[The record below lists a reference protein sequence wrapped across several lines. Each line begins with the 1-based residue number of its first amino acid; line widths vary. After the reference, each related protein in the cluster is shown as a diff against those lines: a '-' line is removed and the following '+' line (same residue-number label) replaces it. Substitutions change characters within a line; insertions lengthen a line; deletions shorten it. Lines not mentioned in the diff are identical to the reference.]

1 VRNYNSSKHIVNF
14 PNGSKLQFGHC
25 QHEKDVR
32 NYQGA
37 EYLFIGFDELTEFT
51 YGMWNSHHRNR
62 CLLKEQLLVW
72 RRNDPGGVDTNGSK
86 VSGLRASQRRE
97 LIPLVTKLKDTLS
110 RRPNK

>member
-1 VRNYNSSKHIVNF
+1 
-14 PNGSKLQFGHC
+14 LQFGHC

-51 YGMWNSHHRNR
+51 YGCGNFSPQEIAA
-62 CLLKEQLLVW
+62 LLKEQLLVW
-72 RRNDPGGVDTNGSK
+72 RAQRILEEWDTNGSK

-110 RRPNK
+110 RRPK